1 MDRQEFFLLIP
12 AIIYG
17 VALVD
22 LLKVFKNKKTY
33 WEVVAWG
40 SVMMLYVIITWLEL
54 FAKLDMVAANKW
66 YYILLIGKAII
77 LAQIASIITPVE
89 KHMNTKDYFL
99 SIKQAFFFLIAALT
113 IFNFVLQEF
122 YYDDHRPLLIRLS
135 IVALALVCAFLNKMW
150 IRVATL
156 VIIFAILVQI
166 LILI

>member
-1 MDRQEFFLLIP
+1 MDKQEFFLLIP

-40 SVMMLYVIITWLEL
+40 SLMMLFVIITWLEL

-66 YYILLIGKAII
+66 YYVLMIGKAII
-77 LAQIASIITPVE
+77 VAQIAAIITPEE
-89 KHMNTKDYFL
+89 KHMNTKDYFI
-99 SIKQAFFFLIAALT
+99 SIKQGFFLLIAALT

-122 YYDDHRPLLIRLS
+122 YYDDHRSLTIRLS
-135 IVALALVCAFLNKMW
+135 ITALALASAFFNKMW
-150 IRVATL
+150 IRAATL
-156 VIIFAILVQI
+156 IIITAILIQI
-166 LILI
+166 LIFI